1 MHLIHKSEQGF
12 GGLRSELFLTLMQL
26 SCLCVL
32 DRVHLARLAFD
43 GILHV
48 FQVSNSCVN

>member
-1 MHLIHKSEQGF
+1 MQLIHKSEQGF
-12 GGLRSELFLTLMQL
+12 GGLRSDLFLTLMQL
-26 SCLCVL
+26 SCVCVL
-32 DRVHLARLAFD
+32 VVVHLASLAFD